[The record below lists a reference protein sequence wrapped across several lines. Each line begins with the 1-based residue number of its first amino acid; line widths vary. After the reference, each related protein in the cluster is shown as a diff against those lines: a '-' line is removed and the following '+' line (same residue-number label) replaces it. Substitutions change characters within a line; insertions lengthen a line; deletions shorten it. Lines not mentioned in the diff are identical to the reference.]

1 MNQAP
6 QGLID
11 RLLIRKVLRN
21 VGRKQHEIRSR
32 SKALHIFAAD
42 PAIQFRQVILSPQFV
57 PPNSFLSF
65 FLHIVLAR
73 APSSFARVII
83 LMFSSRSACAT
94 INTRPAFDIPT
105 VMNRRSAIEWSGSGY
120 VSASGSPNTV
130 AASRNEIRCFRRFR
144 RALPGSHS
152 KFTIPV
158 YSALTHG
165 SNHVRV
171 AASLFQRCLPFAPLS
186 HANGGSLFSGSVLS
200 THRPLF
206 TSDGFAD
213 RLKKT
218 QSSERYWQDFK
229 SFVLAIPIHFR
240 RQGVL
245 DGRRPGLCTPPTL
258 PPFGGESSIDG
269 TRGTSLWLHKSSAE
283 FRS

>member
-1 MNQAP
+1 MTDCSS
-6 QGLID
+6 G
-11 RLLIRKVLRN
+11 KC
-21 VGRKQHEIRSR
+21 
-32 SKALHIFAAD
+32 FATSGESST
-42 PAIQFRQVILSPQFV
+42 RFV
-57 PPNSFLSF
+57 PARKRSTYLPRTPPFNLDRSYSRRSSSRRTRFSAF
-65 FLHIVLAR
+65 FFILFSLAR
-73 APSSFARVII
+73 RR
-83 LMFSSRSACAT
+83 LSSRSACAT

-186 HANGGSLFSGSVLS
+186 HASGGSLFSGSVLS